1 MIKHE
6 INFHSPLKFV
16 MYARMS
22 SEMQN
27 QRSPDQQY
35 DSILREIQSRGFPWS
50 ELARFRDD
58 AMTGRTITGRP
69 ELMAMRD
76 KIIRKEIQPDLI
88 LVDTLERLGRTDDL
102 PAFRDQLQ
110 KRHGVIVLTADTGF
124 HDPTSAMG
132 KMMANFEQ
140 FRATSANELR
150 AHDVHRGKRDA
161 VLQKQWV
168 GGKPPFG
175 YRLKNVMKW
184 EGGIESIAH
193 RVLEPDPVQA
203 PVIRKLFSKV
213 AETGWGSSRLSKFL
227 NADPDCRATGRS
239 FNWAT
244 VNLWL
249 ANPVYIGTYLW
260 NKEGTDYVDDRRV
273 YETRSE
279 EEHVTIPGY
288 CEPLISQDLW
298 DEVQKIQAPRRQKAK
313 ERARRKSDDK
323 KIIQASS
330 HLLALNYPLS
340 GLVRCGSCGS
350 SMIAQAGGLYH
361 RKNGETSRYVAYV
374 CPSYSSGLCPNSTRF
389 PEQELRQQVFQ
400 ILQERLFLNLDESLP
415 QT

>member
-110 KRHGVIVLTADTGF
+110 KRHGVIVLTADNGF
-124 HDPTSAMG
+124 QDPTTEIG
-132 KMMANFEQ
+132 KVLSSLDQ
-140 FRATSANELR
+140 FRATSGNALR

-161 VLQKQWV
+161 VLLKHWA

-175 YRLKNVMKW
+175 YRLKNVMSL
-184 EGGIESIAH
+184 EGGLETIAY
-193 RVLEPDPVQA
+193 RMLEPDPLQSL
-203 PVIRKLFSKV
+203 VIRKLFAKA
-213 AETGWGSSRLSKFL
+213 AETAWGTSRLTQFL
-227 NADPDCRATGRS
+227 NADPDGIATGRR

-249 ANPVYIGTYLW
+249 SNPVYIGTYVW
-260 NKEGTDYVDDRRV
+260 NKEGTDYVEDRRI
-273 YETRSE
+273 YERRE
-279 EEHVTIPGY
+279 EDELVTVEDY
-288 CEPLISQDLW
+288 CEPLITR
-298 DEVQKIQAPRRQKAK
+298 EVWEAVQTIRAPRQ
-313 ERARRKSDDK
+313 ERARNQARQNRDSEKL
-323 KIIQASS
+323 IQPTS

-350 SMIAQAGGLYH
+350 SMIAHAGGLYH

-389 PEQELRQQVFQ
+389 PEQELSQQVFQ